1 MHIHKYEIAETEN
14 SIINYYCHCGD
25 EIFCLQS
32 LQNNKIVEIVL
43 PGEPPREAMENIQGA
58 EMGVLIWA
66 EQEFDKQ
73 IKSLEKRKEELN
85 NFKF

>member
-1 MHIHKYEIAETEN
+1 MHIHKYEIAETKN

-25 EIFCLQS
+25 EIFCLQ
-32 LQNNKIVEIVL
+32 NNKIEEIVL
-43 PGEPPREAMENIQGA
+43 PGEPPKEAMENIQGV

>member
-1 MHIHKYEIAETEN
+1 MHIHKYEIAETKN
-14 SIINYYCHCGD
+14 SSIINYYCHCGD
-25 EIFCLQS
+25 EIFCLQ
-32 LQNNKIVEIVL
+32 NNKIEIVL
-43 PGEPPREAMENIQGA
+43 PGEPPKEAMENIQGA